1 VFILLIGVFSLG
13 GHSSVRRNDATSSKH
28 SGYNNLSRLKMKKQF
43 SLACKSILASF
54 ALLQMVATANAQ
66 PATAPAVSAPVY
78 AVLSLIGDKLN
89 IVIAQLQTGTRL
101 DINQRDSIDIDNAV
115 FDNAAVSAVAAAVRK
130 IDPKAELAAI
140 NTRSAVLFEK
150 QRTLFA
156 QSGDT
161 ISMPGAIRDA
171 LKAQSATHLFLIT
184 KRRDDA
190 NAQFTDGSSD
200 GKGRLE
206 GLGFY
211 LDGSMQTKVSQT
223 GASGRGFV
231 APYVYIDVALIEVA
245 SSRVIKKEKITV
257 SNPVSGG
264 AAEKDIGN
272 PWAALSSSEKVRLV
286 DFLVRREIERGA

>member
-1 VFILLIGVFSLG
+1 
-13 GHSSVRRNDATSSKH
+13 
-28 SGYNNLSRLKMKKQF
+28 MKKLLSF
-43 SLACKSILASF
+43 TSLLCVVGFVTLFESQTLF
-54 ALLQMVATANAQ
+54 AQTVAAPAAVQSPSAQ
-66 PATAPAVSAPVY
+66 PVPVY

-89 IVIAQLQTGTRL
+89 IVIAQVQTGTRI
-101 DINQRDSIDIDNAV
+101 DVNQRDSIDINNPV
-115 FDNAAVSAVAAAVRK
+115 FDNSAVAAVAAAVRK

-150 QRTLFA
+150 QRSLFD
-156 QSGDT
+156 QSGDK
-161 ISMPGAIRDA
+161 ISIPDAIRNA
-171 LKAQSATHLFLIT
+171 LKAQNATHLFLIT

-211 LDGSMQTKVSQT
+211 LDGSMQTRVSQT
-223 GASGRGFV
+223 GSNGRGFV
-231 APYVYIDVALIEVA
+231 APYVYIDVALIDVA

-272 PWAALSSSEKVRLV
+272 PWAALSSAEKVRLV
-286 DFLVRREIERGA
+286 DFLVRREIERVVPELMK

>member
-1 VFILLIGVFSLG
+1 
-13 GHSSVRRNDATSSKH
+13 
-28 SGYNNLSRLKMKKQF
+28 MKKRF
-43 SLACKSILASF
+43 PLARILILASF
-54 ALLQMVATANAQ
+54 SLLQVVATANAQ
-66 PATAPAVSAPVY
+66 TAAAPAAAQSAPAPVY

-89 IVIAQLQTGTRL
+89 IVIAQVQTGTRI
-101 DINQRDSIDIDNAV
+101 DVNQRDSIDIESPV
-115 FDNAAVSAVAAAVRK
+115 FDNSAVNAVTTAIRK
-130 IDPKAELAAI
+130 IDPKAELSAI

-150 QRTLFA
+150 HRTLFA

-161 ISMPGAIRDA
+161 ISMPDAIRDA

-190 NAQFTDGSSD
+190 NAQFRDGSSD

-223 GASGRGFV
+223 GANGRGFV
-231 APYVYIDVALIEVA
+231 APYVYIDVALIDVA

-272 PWAALSSSEKVRLV
+272 PWAALSSAEKVRLV
-286 DFLVRREIERGA
+286 DLLVRREIERVVPELMK